1 MNWKSLQ
8 LPLADSAIA
17 SLRQGDLVLLSGT
30 IYTAR
35 DRAHKLIAEMASRGE
50 SLPLDFSGAV
60 VYFVGPT
67 PAPPGRIIGSAGP
80 TTSSRMDPFTETM
93 LKLGVKGFIGK
104 GRRGEAV
111 RKLLCDYRAV
121 YFATYGGAGAYL
133 SKRILSSELVAFPE
147 LGPEAIYR
155 FEVKDFPVI
164 VANDIYNGDL
174 HETAIRKRP

>member
-1 MNWKSLQ
+1 MNWKHLQ
-8 LPLADSAIA
+8 LPLTESATE
-17 SLRQGDLVLLSGT
+17 SLRQGDLVLLSGV

-35 DRAHKLIAEMASRGE
+35 DRAHKLIAEMVARGE
-50 SLPLDFSGAV
+50 TLPLDFAGAV
-60 VYFVGPT
+60 VYYAGPT
-67 PAPPGRIIGSAGP
+67 PAPPGKVIGSAGP

-104 GRRGEAV
+104 GTRSEEV
-111 RKLLCDYRAV
+111 RKLLCNYRAV

-133 SKRILSSELVAFPE
+133 AKRIISSELIAFPE

-174 HETAIRKRP
+174 HEHALRK

>member
-1 MNWKSLQ
+1 MNWKQLQ
-8 LPLADSAIA
+8 LPLTESAIE
-17 SLRQGDLVLLSGT
+17 SLRQGDLIVLSGV

-35 DRAHKLIAEMASRGE
+35 DRAHKLIAKMVARGE
-50 SLPLDFSGAV
+50 PLPLDFVGAV
-60 VYFVGPT
+60 VYYVGPT
-67 PAPPGRIIGSAGP
+67 PAPPGRVIGSAGP

-104 GRRGEAV
+104 GTRSEEV
-111 RKLLCDYRAV
+111 RMLLCNYRAV

-133 SKRILSSELVAFPE
+133 AKRIISSELIAFPE

-174 HETAIRKRP
+174 HEYALRK